1 MPLTRLQQRTVT
13 LLAAHRNPE
22 SYVAGGAV
30 LQVEGIRLSKDLDIF
45 HDRERDV
52 GPTARA
58 DAELLAANG
67 LRLSWERQDPTMYR
81 AEVADGVEATRLD
94 WVIDT
99 DYRFFPTLPD
109 PLFGYV
115 LHPAD
120 LATNKL
126 LAAADRFEV
135 RDAVDLLWIDARLQP
150 LGAVAWAA
158 AEKNPGWT
166 PEGLLA
172 EVRAKAR
179 YRDDVLAAENLI
191 EPLSAAELNTRLRK
205 LVAAGEALARA
216 FPDELEVGLLLNPD
230 GSLARPDPDR
240 PETLEGLV
248 VHHGSR
254 KGSWPSSPEIGSV
267 MLRERP
273 LPR

>member
-30 LQVEGIRLSKDLDIF
+30 LHVEGIRLSKDLDIF

-52 GPTARA
+52 GPAARA
-58 DAELLAANG
+58 DAGLLAANG
-67 LRLSWERQDPTMYR
+67 LRVSWERQDPTMYR

-94 WVIDT
+94 WVVDT
-99 DYRFFPTLPD
+99 DYRFFPTVPD

-179 YRDDVLAAENLI
+179 YRDDMLAAENLT
-191 EPLSAAELNTRLRK
+191 EPLSAAELNTRLRQ
-205 LVAAGEALARA
+205 LVAAGEALVAA
-216 FPDELEVGLLLNPD
+216 FPEELEVGLLLRPD
-230 GSLARPDPDR
+230 GGLARPDPDR
-240 PETLEGLV
+240 PETMEGLV

-254 KGSWPSSPEIGSV
+254 KGSWPSSPEIGSA